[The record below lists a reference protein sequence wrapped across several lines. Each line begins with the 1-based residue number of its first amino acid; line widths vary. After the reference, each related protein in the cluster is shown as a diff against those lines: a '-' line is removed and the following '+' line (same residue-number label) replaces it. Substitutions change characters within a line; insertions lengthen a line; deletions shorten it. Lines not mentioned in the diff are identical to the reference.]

1 MYKMAT
7 VNAVLDVIGSRNSLV
22 KNILTATAITK
33 LAICCL
39 FFILL
44 VDNHVSM
51 AVKKIMVLRVR
62 SKSWLSALL
71 VACLVVVFASA
82 GNQGNYNY
90 DDDDGAAGT
99 DDLANDDAY
108 GGNDETYNGFFGNN
122 GDYIKYWTDYALLPK
137 RCIV

>member
-1 MYKMAT
+1 
-7 VNAVLDVIGSRNSLV
+7 V
-22 KNILTATAITK
+22 
-33 LAICCL
+33 
-39 FFILL
+39 LL
-44 VDNHVSM
+44 VDIHVSI
-51 AVKKIMVLRVR
+51 AVKTIMVLRVR

-71 VACLVVVFASA
+71 VACLVVFASA

-108 GGNDETYNGFFGNN
+108 GGNDDGAQTYNGIFGNS